1 MDLYDRA
8 AYKSEGWLGA
18 LCEHSDFT

>member
-8 AYKSEGWLGA
+8 AYIVCMVQFLVQKWL
-18 LCEHSDFT
+18 